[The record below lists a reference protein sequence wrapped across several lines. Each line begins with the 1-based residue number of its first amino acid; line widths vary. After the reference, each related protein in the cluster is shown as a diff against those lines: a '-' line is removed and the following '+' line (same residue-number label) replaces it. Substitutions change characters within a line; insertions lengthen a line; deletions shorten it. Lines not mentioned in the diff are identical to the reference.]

1 MKNQFIAII
10 AFAAFLLAS
19 CDDTTDTLGGS
30 LTNKM
35 DKLEISA
42 DTFMVSTRSIAADSV
57 LSRNTIGYLGKI
69 KDSET
74 GGYITGNYMT
84 QFRIPENYAFPSAQQ
99 MTHKINDII
108 VADSCEIR
116 LYYETFYGDSLAPM
130 KVTAYA
136 MSKPMNEDRKYY
148 SNFDLHS

>member
-42 DTFMVSTRSIAADSV
+42 DTFMVSTRSIAATPYS
-57 LSRNTIGYLGKI
+57 L
-69 KDSET
+69 E
-74 GGYITGNYMT
+74 
-84 QFRIPENYAFPSAQQ
+84 IPSG
-99 MTHKINDII
+99 I
-108 VADSCEIR
+108 
-116 LYYETFYGDSLAPM
+116 
-130 KVTAYA
+130 
-136 MSKPMNEDRKYY
+136 
-148 SNFDLHS
+148 